1 VVELT
6 SMSSKLLKDCLT
18 AEQTFHLK
26 NQPCQVLDDTA
37 VSDMQDVPGP
47 MDATNGLTKIE
58 HDVDS
63 RHQRSYRAAQRIE
76 HQYEQFRSRHTMRY
90 L

>member
-1 VVELT
+1 
-6 SMSSKLLKDCLT
+6 
-18 AEQTFHLK
+18 
-26 NQPCQVLDDTA
+26 
-37 VSDMQDVPGP
+37 MQDVPGP